1 MTKTKVELGIVQET
15 LLITLWA
22 RATELLQPDPIIHDP
37 KSAEI
42 MAAIDYD
49 FTKFTNSKK
58 SQIGCCLRGLIL
70 DNWVR
75 DYLRQ
80 YPEGIIVE
88 IGTGLNTRFER
99 VDNGQVRW
107 FDLDLPDA
115 ILLRKQFFAETER
128 RQLITASCLNTDYLY
143 QIREIQKQ
151 LELSDK
157 PILFVAEG
165 VLMYLSEQQ
174 VKLLFANLLQ
184 VFPGCRIAF
193 DSTSSL
199 MVKNQKRH
207 DSLKHTSAKF
217 DWSISNIRKIQKWD
231 SRYQILE
238 VCTFADL
245 PAKYLRR
252 YSFVLRFLW
261 RYVPILRDS
270 YRLSLLQLGESST
283 NQ

>member
-1 MTKTKVELGIVQET
+1 MTKAKVELGIVQET
-15 LLITLWA
+15 LLIPLWA
-22 RATELLQPDPIIHDP
+22 RATELLQPDPIIIDR

-49 FTKFTNSKK
+49 FTKFTNSKD
-58 SQIGCCLRGLIL
+58 SQRGCCLRGLIL

-75 DYLRQ
+75 DYLRE
-80 YPEGIIVE
+80 YPEGIVVE
-88 IGTGLNTRFER
+88 IGAGLNTRFER

-115 ILLRKQFFAETER
+115 IALRKQFFTDTER
-128 RQLITASCLNTDYLY
+128 RQLITGSCLDTDYLF
-143 QIREIQKQ
+143 QVREIQKQ
-151 LELSDK
+151 LELNDK

-174 VKLLFANLLQ
+174 VQLLFANLLQ

-207 DSLKHTSAKF
+207 DSLKHTNAKF
-217 DWSISNIRKIQKWD
+217 DWSISDIRKIPEWD

-252 YSFVLRFLW
+252 YSPILRFLFK
-261 RYVPILRDS
+261 YVPILRDS
-270 YRLSLLQLGESST
+270 YRLSLFRLG
-283 NQ
+283 

>member
-1 MTKTKVELGIVQET
+1 MTKTKVELGVVQET

-22 RATELLQPDPIIHDP
+22 RATELLQPDPIICDR

-42 MAAIDYD
+42 LAAIDYD
-49 FTKFTNSKK
+49 FSKFSNSKN

-75 DYLRQ
+75 DYLQ
-80 YPEGIIVE
+80 EYPQGIVVE
-88 IGTGLNTRFER
+88 IGAGLNTRFER
-99 VDNGQVRW
+99 VDNGTVRW

-115 ILLRKQFFAETER
+115 IALRKQFFTETER
-128 RQLITASCLNTDYLY
+128 CQIITSSCLDTDYLY
-143 QIREIQKQ
+143 QVKEIQKQ
-151 LELSDK
+151 LQFSDK

-193 DSTSSL
+193 DSMSSL

-217 DWSISNIRKIQKWD
+217 DWSISNIRKIQEWD

-238 VCTFADL
+238 VCIFADL
-245 PAKYLRR
+245 PAQYLRR
-252 YSFVLRFLW
+252 YPYIQRFVF
-261 RYVPILRDS
+261 RYMPILRDS
-270 YRLSLLQLGESST
+270 YRLSLLQLG
-283 NQ
+283 